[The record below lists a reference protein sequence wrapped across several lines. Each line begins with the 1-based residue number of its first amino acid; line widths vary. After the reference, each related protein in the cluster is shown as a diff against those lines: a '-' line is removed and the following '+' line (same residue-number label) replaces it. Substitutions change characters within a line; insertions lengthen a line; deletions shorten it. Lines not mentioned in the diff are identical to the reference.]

1 MIFVSF
7 KLSDGALT
15 DFLHSCDLE
24 VVFED
29 SVFGELFKTSWVVF
43 ALNDVVLVEFLV
55 SALA

>member
-7 KLSDGALT
+7 KLRDGTLT
-15 DFLHSCDLE
+15 DFLNSCDLE
-24 VVFED
+24 VVLED
-29 SVFGELFKTSWVVF
+29 SISGELFKTSWVVF